1 MSDNTSPLMSQ
12 YRDIKKNYPDS
23 VLLFRVGDFYETF
36 YEDAIDIASI
46 LNITLT
52 SRDKNK
58 PSPVPLAGVPF
69 HAAEGYI
76 GRLLA
81 AGRKVAICEQTEDPA
96 LEAAADNNYCG
107 AVRANGSGDV
117 AVALIDVG
125 TGEGISGEAP
135 AGSFLHLIQGKRV
148 RELVV
153 SKAIDPRLR
162 ALLMEHLEQ
171 PFVTELDESAFAQT
185 VADEVFKKQF
195 GALEASA
202 AGSLV
207 ATELSLI

>member
-1 MSDNTSPLMSQ
+1 MSQ
-12 YRDIKKNYPDS
+12 YRDIKKNYPDA

-96 LEAAADNNYCG
+96 LAKGLVKRDVVEVLTPGTALNAQLVADPDNNYCA
-107 AVRANGSGDV
+107 AVHANGASLLRRNAARLQHV
-117 AVALIDVG
+117 RRFHR
-125 TGEGISGEAP
+125 
-135 AGSFLHLIQGKRV
+135 AG
-148 RELVV
+148 
-153 SKAIDPRLR
+153 
-162 ALLMEHLEQ
+162 
-171 PFVTELDESAFAQT
+171 
-185 VADEVFKKQF
+185 
-195 GALEASA
+195 
-202 AGSLV
+202 
-207 ATELSLI
+207 